1 MSQRLAVLTDALAAL
16 SQAAERLA
24 STHDGVA
31 AMFPLVPDMFQTLPE
46 PAKERLDAYAIRYAR
61 CQDLLFPAMRALGR
75 AQLEPKADASFLE
88 LFALMQKQGI
98 TTSRDDW
105 ERQRGLRNA
114 VGHEDP
120 DASVIVDILNA
131 MRSAVPEV
139 LDYVERLNACALPLR
154 DS

>member
-75 AQLEPKADASFLE
+75 AQLEPKADASFAQRNRPGDALGVVARRQRAAGVRPSTNPYE
-88 LFALMQKQGI
+88 SGLPRSGRQTFAGLGAPFALQ
-98 TTSRDDW
+98 
-105 ERQRGLRNA
+105 
-114 VGHEDP
+114 
-120 DASVIVDILNA
+120 
-131 MRSAVPEV
+131 RSARRNS
-139 LDYVERLNACALPLR
+139 RLAPK
-154 DS
+154 